1 MPLPGTDV
9 PLPAPVVGF
18 DLDMTLI
25 DSRPG
30 IGAVWDLLAD
40 ETGVPIDSAL
50 VTSRLGPPLE
60 TEMANWF
67 PTDQVP
73 AMVARYREFYPEW
86 AVTVSPALP
95 GAVAALAAVHRHG
108 GSTVVVTSKNGA
120 SAQLHIDHLGL
131 GVDDLVGGAYAAGKG
146 PALAARGAMVYVGD
160 HTADIEAARAAGTVS
175 VAVATGPFDVDALR
189 AAGAD
194 VVLADLRAFPGWL
207 DGYLRE
213 HAGFL
218 RRGDLICREGQA

>member
-1 MPLPGTDV
+1 MPLPGMDV

-18 DLDMTLI
+18 DLDMTLV

-30 IGAVWDLLAD
+30 IGAVWDLLAA
-40 ETGVPIDSAL
+40 ETGIPIDTAL
-50 VTSRLGPPLE
+50 VTARLGPPLE

-73 AMVARYREFYPEW
+73 AMVARYRELYPEW

-95 GAVAALAAVHRHG
+95 GAAESLAAVHGHG
-108 GSTVVVTSKNGA
+108 GSTVVVTSKNGPNA
-120 SAQLHIDHLGL
+120 WLHVEHLGL
-131 GVDDLVGGAYAAGKG
+131 AADDLVGGVYAAGKG
-146 PALAARGAMVYVGD
+146 PALAARGAVVYVGD
-160 HTADIEAARAAGTVS
+160 HTADIEAARAAGAVS

-194 VVLADLRAFPGWL
+194 VVLTDLRAFPGWL
-207 DGYLRE
+207 DSYLRE
-213 HAGFL
+213 PAASL
-218 RRGDLICREGQA
+218 RLSSQA